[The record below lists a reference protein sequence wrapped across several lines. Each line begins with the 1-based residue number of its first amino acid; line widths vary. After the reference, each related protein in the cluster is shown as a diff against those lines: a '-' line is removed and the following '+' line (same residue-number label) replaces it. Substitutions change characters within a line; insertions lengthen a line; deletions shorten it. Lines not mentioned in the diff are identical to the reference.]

1 MTTLYLRIGNGRRAN
16 KYIITLHNVC
26 TLSHVVWFEDVATPS
41 IGTETTIIEV
51 HEPAFCLVVQ
61 SNWTERGGRERERE
75 RERESEEKG
84 DINMPTPQ

>member
-1 MTTLYLRIGNGRRAN
+1 MHYLLRP
-16 KYIITLHNVC
+16 LHNVC

-61 SNWTERGGRERERE
+61 SNWRERERE
-75 RERESEEKG
+75 RE
-84 DINMPTPQ
+84 